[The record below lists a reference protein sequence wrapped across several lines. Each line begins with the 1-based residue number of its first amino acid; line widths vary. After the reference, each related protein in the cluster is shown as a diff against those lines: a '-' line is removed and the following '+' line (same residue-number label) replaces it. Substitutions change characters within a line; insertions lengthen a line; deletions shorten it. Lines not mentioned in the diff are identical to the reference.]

1 MKKIFALTTS
11 LCAAACAIGLGGA
24 SAFADFDLGQSGI
37 DFYPE
42 DFTKT
47 LTFETLED
55 YAVSEDSAVF
65 LQNNRIIKYSGERL
79 ETLTNGKEEITNVYY
94 DGVFRYGTRGG
105 KIYNLDD
112 IEKDETEKDGEENYA
127 DPTKRDN
134 IELNGFLYYR
144 GGSKIYALDKN
155 AEVQNPVLLD
165 GFSNLKQFG
174 QTAYAVK
181 DNVLYTLNGDK
192 TQAAEIKYSDFSA
205 ANNILIGN
213 ASISLKTY
221 NSTGPVFVSLAENEM
236 LTQVDISALSGEVFI
251 TGETYIVGKDFEST
265 SALLLGKTGADDG
278 ISIVSVDKTCY
289 ILRTEHARPN
299 TARNPLSASEF
310 TNATTIFKTYVCSS
324 PFENESTRIK
334 ELESGTEL
342 KILNEVKETDNPEL
356 RYNFYQVEYEYTDGD
371 KTEKVTGYVPMGA
384 VTPRTFHETPPVS
397 TPDPDETYDDLVKP
411 VVLVLVVLLLAVIAI
426 GYLIYIGTSG
436 KRKHRKIKDKTDSG
450 ENKR

>member
-24 SAFADFDLGQSGI
+24 SAFADFDFCQSGI

-79 ETLTNGKEEITNVYY
+79 ETLTNGKEEITHVYY

-165 GFSNLKQFG
+165 GFSN
-174 QTAYAVK
+174 
-181 DNVLYTLNGDK
+181 
-192 TQAAEIKYSDFSA
+192 IK
-205 ANNILIGN
+205 
-213 ASISLKTY
+213 K
-221 NSTGPVFVSLAENEM
+221 
-236 LTQVDISALSGEVFI
+236 
-251 TGETYIVGKDFEST
+251 FE
-265 SALLLGKTGADDG
+265 K
-278 ISIVSVDKTCY
+278 
-289 ILRTEHARPN
+289 
-299 TARNPLSASEF
+299 
-310 TNATTIFKTYVCSS
+310 
-324 PFENESTRIK
+324 
-334 ELESGTEL
+334 
-342 KILNEVKETDNPEL
+342 
-356 RYNFYQVEYEYTDGD
+356 
-371 KTEKVTGYVPMGA
+371 
-384 VTPRTFHETPPVS
+384 
-397 TPDPDETYDDLVKP
+397 
-411 VVLVLVVLLLAVIAI
+411 
-426 GYLIYIGTSG
+426 
-436 KRKHRKIKDKTDSG
+436 
-450 ENKR
+450 